1 MAILLTLDYK
11 TYVMEVLMSNEPNS
25 KVNDPPQKGS
35 LMEILLTSLRLGLT
49 SFGGPVAHLAYF
61 KDEYVDKKKWL
72 DDKLYADIIA
82 VCQFLPGPAS
92 SQVGISIGMLR
103 GGIPGGILS
112 FLGFTVPSVL
122 VLIIFALVY
131 QTFDLEGAVF
141 INSLKIVA
149 VAVVLH
155 ALIGMGRNLAPDF
168 PRMLMAIGAAGLML
182 IYPNAWIQI
191 LTIVIGGIIGYILFR
206 NKAENKISDFKFNLT
221 RKVGIISFSTLAG
234 LLILLPVL
242 NSMFNSQYLNLID
255 IFFRVGSIVFGGGH
269 VVLPMIEREVVP
281 TGLVTPDQFLAGYG
295 MAQAVPGPLFTF
307 ASYLGTVMLGTTG
320 GIVATVA
327 MFLPS
332 FLLVMS
338 ALPFLNVL
346 RGNEKFQSVLMGVNA
361 TVVGILLAAFYDPVF
376 TSGINTGRD
385 FFLAL
390 LLFFMLFRMKLPA
403 WMIVILGVIAGYL
416 LQLLP

>member
-1 MAILLTLDYK
+1 MAHN
-11 TYVMEVLMSNEPNS
+11 SNDDNNNQS
-25 KVNDPPQKGS
+25 GGS
-35 LMEILLTSLRLGLT
+35 LIEILLTSLRLGLT

-61 KDEYVDKKKWL
+61 KEEYVNKKKWL

-103 GGIPGGILS
+103 GGIAGGVLS
-112 FLGFTVPSVL
+112 FLGFTLPSVL
-122 VLIIFALVY
+122 VLIIFALLY
-131 QTFDLEGAVF
+131 QTLNLEGAVF
-141 INSLKIVA
+141 INSLKVVA

-155 ALIGMGRNLAPDF
+155 ALLGMGKNLAPDI
-168 PRMLMAIGAAGLML
+168 PRMLMAIAAAGLML

-191 LTIVIGGIIGYILFR
+191 LTILLGGLIGYFLFK
-206 NKAENKISDFKFNLT
+206 NKSENKLTGFKFNLT
-221 RKVGIISFSTLAG
+221 RKMGIISFSTLIG
-234 LLILLPVL
+234 LLVLLPIL
-242 NSMFNSQYLNLID
+242 NSLFDNQYLNIFD

-281 TGLVTPDQFLAGYG
+281 TGLISADEFLAGYG

-307 ASYLGTVMLGTTG
+307 ASYLGAVMLGVTG
-320 GIVATVA
+320 GFIAMTA

-338 ALPFLNVL
+338 ALPFLNIL
-346 RGNEKFQSVLMGVNA
+346 RGNKKFQSVLMGVNA

-376 TSGINTGRD
+376 ISGINSGSD

-390 LLFFMLFRMKLPA
+390 LLFFLLYKMKVPA
-403 WMIVILGVIAGYL
+403 WMIVILGVAAGYP
-416 LQLLP
+416 LQLLPGL

>member
-1 MAILLTLDYK
+1 MTNH
-11 TYVMEVLMSNEPNS
+11 SNSNNNNQS
-25 KVNDPPQKGS
+25 GS
-35 LMEILLTSLRLGLT
+35 NLMEILLTSLRLGLT

-61 KDEYVDKKKWL
+61 KEEYVNRKKWL

-103 GGIPGGILS
+103 GGIAGGILS
-112 FLGFTVPSVL
+112 FLGFTLPSVL
-122 VLIIFALVY
+122 VLIIFALLY
-131 QTFDLEGAVF
+131 QNLDLEGAVF
-141 INSLKIVA
+141 INSLKVVA

-155 ALIGMGRNLAPDF
+155 ALLGMGKNLAPDI
-168 PRMLMAIGAAGLML
+168 PRMLMAIAAAGLML

-191 LTIVIGGIIGYILFR
+191 LTILLGGLLGYFLFK
-206 NKAENKISDFKFNLT
+206 NKAENKITDFKFNLT
-221 RKVGIISFSTLAG
+221 RKIGIISFSTLIG
-234 LLILLPVL
+234 LLILLPLL
-242 NSMFNSQYLNLID
+242 NSLFDNQYLNIFD

-281 TGLVTPDQFLAGYG
+281 TGLVSADEFLAGYG

-307 ASYLGTVMLGTTG
+307 ASYLGTVMLGTMG
-320 GIVATVA
+320 GIIATIA

-338 ALPFLNVL
+338 ALPFLNLL
-346 RGNEKFQSVLMGVNA
+346 RGNKKFQSILMGVNA
-361 TVVGILLAAFYDPVF
+361 TVVGILLAAFYNPVF
-376 TSGINTGRD
+376 ISGINSGSD

-390 LLFFMLFRMKLPA
+390 LLFFLLYKMKVPA
-403 WMIVILGVIAGYL
+403 WMIVILGVAVGYL
-416 LQLLP
+416 LQLLPGL